1 MNHLKKR
8 FVFLVL
14 FALLLN
20 LSACQTSSSS
30 PSQTFSSAD
39 SSSLSD
45 SRQSKQESSSSAELA
60 PEAEAPVESFYPVDT
75 ALSNWDSVSE
85 DNLYRWNQ
93 DGTLTFQNKN
103 ALHTLSAENQLLETV
118 TLPAEHLPQDTDYSL
133 TWSDSRILSLS
144 AGWREDDL
152 FSVVYFTDDGGVHL
166 ANVTLFD
173 RQGALIRQYPQSQVY
188 GYSEAGE
195 HEIYLP
201 APEGKTVI
209 GYANLGADSPVY
221 WLDGETAVF
230 NCHSRVVL
238 YDFSADEGKILDDM
252 SDFVDGHGKFG
263 VYYGV
268 DFSQCGVIDS
278 CFYYL
283 AHRDEQ
289 KANASGTVWR
299 ADKNGAVQLLEGK
312 EFYHLFVGNRALIA
326 VSHTDQEGIDQ
337 VYCAAQNRQLEK
349 IWEGNPSISF
359 TDSGRISFTNQF
371 GQENTVLYSYDD
383 KTGEL
388 TGHELGAILQI
399 DRLFTRMQSGSL
411 CWYYTVFQHG
421 VTTDYVHNTST
432 GQTEELPEGALGMI
446 LSLSPDGNSF
456 LEYDADAHALRVCQW
471 DF

>member
-45 SRQSKQESSSSAELA
+45 SRQSTQESSSAAGSA
-60 PEAEAPVESFYPVDT
+60 PEEGDPKCFYPAAMAVSDPD
-75 ALSNWDSVSE
+75 AVSE
-85 DNLYRWNQ
+85 DRLYRWNEN
-93 DGTLTFQNKN
+93 GSLTFQNKN

-133 TWSDSRILSLS
+133 TWSDSLILALS
-144 AGWREDDL
+144 AGWSKDDL

-173 RQGALIRQYPQSQVY
+173 RQGKLIRQYPQSQVH
-188 GYSEAGE
+188 GYSEVGE

-201 APEGKTVI
+201 ASEGETVI
-209 GYANLGADSPVY
+209 DYANLGEDSPVY
-221 WLDGETAVF
+221 WLDGETAIF

-268 DFSQCGVIDS
+268 DFSQCGVIDG

-432 GQTEELPEGALGMI
+432 GQTEELPEGALGMM

-456 LEYDADAHALRVCQW
+456 LEYDADAHALRVHQW

>member
-20 LSACQTSSSS
+20 LSACQTSFSS
-30 PSQTFSSAD
+30 PSQTFPSAGS

-45 SRQSKQESSSSAELA
+45 SKQSTQTTSSSAESA
-60 PEAEAPVESFYPVDT
+60 PEAGDPERFYPAAMAVSDPD
-75 ALSNWDSVSE
+75 AVSE
-85 DNLYRWNQ
+85 ERLYRWNQ
-93 DGTLTFQNKN
+93 DGTLTFQSKN
-103 ALHTLSAENQLLETV
+103 ELHTLSAENRLLETV
-118 TLPAEHLPQDTDYSL
+118 TLPAEHLPRDTGYSL

-173 RQGALIRQYPQSQVY
+173 RQGKLIRQYPQSQVH

-201 APEGKTVI
+201 ASEGETVI
-209 GYANLGADSPVY
+209 DYANLGEDSPVY
-221 WLDGETAVF
+221 WLDGETAIF

-252 SDFVDGHGKFG
+252 SDLVDEHGKFG

-268 DFSQCGVIDS
+268 DFSQCGVIDGS
-278 CFYYL
+278 FYYL

-289 KANASGTVWR
+289 KANTSGTVWR

-312 EFYHLFVGNRALIA
+312 EFYHLFVGNRALVA

-337 VYCAAQNRQLEK
+337 VYCAAQNLQLEK
-349 IWEGNPSISF
+349 VWEGSPSISF
-359 TDSGRISFTNQF
+359 TDGSRISFSNRF
-371 GQENTVLYSYDD
+371 GQNGTVLFSYDY
-383 KTGEL
+383 KGGEL
-388 TGHELGAILQI
+388 ASYELGEILQI
-399 DRLFTRMQSGSL
+399 DRLFTRMQNGSL
-411 CWYYTVFQHG
+411 CWYYTVFQDG

-432 GQTEELPEGALGMI
+432 GQTEELPEGALGMM

-456 LEYDADAHALRVCQW
+456 LEYDADAHALRVHQW